1 MSNIDNSSCI
11 NAVNTIKG
19 YVTACFTKCTDKG
32 STFSGTQ
39 KLANLET
46 AIDLIPQSS
55 SGGGGDSPVIS
66 ENITGG
72 SFDLFTV
79 TKPDEISPNEFT
91 IDFGS
96 VGVTWRSIICYSD
109 TKDGHFSIHKISGN
123 KCVISASI
131 FYNAENQWD
140 EATGI
145 FPDVRG
151 TYRATYSIS
160 GNTITFVNAEY
171 DATSNGSES
180 YDNFASMPNQ
190 VSNAENSYF
199 TDQYKLDKIIVCV

>member
-1 MSNIDNSSCI
+1 MAIDNTSCI
-11 NAVNTIKG
+11 NAVNTIKN
-19 YVTACFTKCTDKG
+19 YVTSCFAKCKAKG

-55 SGGGGDSPVIS
+55 SGGSPVIS
-66 ENITGG
+66 ENIN
-72 SFDLFTV
+72 SEAFDLFTV
-79 TKPDEISPNEFT
+79 TKPDEISPNTFT

-96 VGVTWRSIICYSD
+96 VGVTWRSIVCYSD
-109 TKDGHFSIHKISGN
+109 TKDGHFSIQKLPNN

-131 FYNAENQWD
+131 FYNSENQWD
-140 EATGI
+140 ESTGI

-160 GNTITFVNAEY
+160 GNSIAFVNAEY
-171 DATSNGSES
+171 EATSNGSES
-180 YDNFASMPNQ
+180 YDNFTSMPNQ
-190 VSNAENSYF
+190 VSNVENTYF
-199 TDQYKLDKIIVCV
+199 LDQYKLDKIIVCV

>member
-1 MSNIDNSSCI
+1 MPINNTSCI

-19 YVTACFTKCTDKG
+19 YVTACFTKCTEKG
-32 STFSGTQ
+32 STYSGTQ

-46 AIDLIPQSS
+46 AIDLIPQS

-109 TKDGHFSIHKISGN
+109 TKDGHFSIQKIPNN
-123 KCVISASI
+123 KCIISASI
-131 FYNAENQWD
+131 FYNAENQFD

-171 DATSNGSES
+171 GGTSNGSTS
-180 YDNFASMPNQ
+180 YDDFASMPNQ
-190 VSNAENSYF
+190 VSNTENSYF
-199 TDQYKLDKIIVCV
+199 TDQYKLDKITVCV

>member
-1 MSNIDNSSCI
+1 MPIDNTSCI
-11 NAVNTIKG
+11 NAVNTIKN
-19 YVTACFTKCTDKG
+19 YVTACFAKCKAKG

-55 SGGGGDSPVIS
+55 SGGSPVIS
-66 ENITGG
+66 ENIN
-72 SFDLFTV
+72 SEAFDLFTV
-79 TKPDEISPNEFT
+79 TKPDEISPNTFT

-96 VGVTWRSIICYSD
+96 VGVTWRSIVCYSD
-109 TKDGHFSIHKISGN
+109 TKDGHFSIQKLPNN

-131 FYNAENQWD
+131 FYNSENQWD
-140 EATGI
+140 ESTGI

-160 GNTITFVNAEY
+160 GNSITFVNSEY
-171 DATSNGSES
+171 DGTSNGSES

-199 TDQYKLDKIIVCV
+199 TDQYKLDRITVCV

>member
-1 MSNIDNSSCI
+1 MTIDNTSCI
-11 NAVNTIKG
+11 NAINTLKS
-19 YVTACFTKCTDKG
+19 YVTACFAKCTEKG

-39 KLANLET
+39 NLANLET
-46 AIDLIPQSS
+46 AIDLIPTG
-55 SGGGGDSPVIS
+55 SGGVIS
-66 ENITGG
+66 ENINGA

-79 TKPDEISPNEFT
+79 TKPDEPYPNEFT

-96 VGVTWRSIICYSD
+96 VGVTWRSIVCYSD

-131 FYNAENQWD
+131 FYNSENMWD
-140 EATGI
+140 ESTGI

-151 TYRATYSIS
+151 TYRATYTIS
-160 GNTITFVNAEY
+160 GNTITFVNTEY
-171 DATSNGSES
+171 DATSNGSDS
-180 YDNFASMPNQ
+180 YDDFASMPNQ
-190 VSNAENSYF
+190 VSNAVNDYF

>member
-1 MSNIDNSSCI
+1 MAINIKSCH
-11 NAVNTIKG
+11 NTVSTLKG
-19 YVTACFTKCTDKG
+19 YITACFAKCTAKG
-32 STFSGTQ
+32 STFSGEQ
-39 KLANLET
+39 KLANLES

-55 SGGGGDSPVIS
+55 SGGGDSPVIS
-66 ENITGG
+66 ENINGA
-72 SFDLFTV
+72 SFDLFKV
-79 TKPDEISPNEFT
+79 TKSDEPYPNEFT

-131 FYNAENQWD
+131 FYNSENQWD
-140 EATGI
+140 ESTGI

-151 TYRATYSIS
+151 TYRATYTIR
-160 GNTITFVNAEY
+160 GNSITFVNAEY
-171 DATSNGSES
+171 EATSNGSES
-180 YDNFASMPNQ
+180 YDDFASMPNQ

>member
-1 MSNIDNSSCI
+1 MPIDNTSCI
-11 NAVNTIKG
+11 NALNTIKG
-19 YVTACFTKCTDKG
+19 YVTACFNKCTAKG

-91 IDFGS
+91 IDFGG

-109 TKDGHFSIHKISGN
+109 TKDGHFSIQKIPNN
-123 KCVISASI
+123 KCIISASI

-151 TYRATYSIS
+151 TYRASYTIS
-160 GNTITFVNAEY
+160 GNSITFVNAEY
-171 DATSNGSES
+171 DGNSNGSTS
-180 YDNFASMPNQ
+180 YDDFASLPNQ
-190 VSNAENSYF
+190 VSSTTNSYF
-199 TDQYKLDKIIVCV
+199 TDQYKLDKITVCV

>member
-1 MSNIDNSSCI
+1 MAIDITSCL
-11 NAVNTIKG
+11 NTVNTLKG
-19 YVTACFTKCTDKG
+19 YVSACFAKCTAKG
-32 STFSGTQ
+32 STYSGTNT
-39 KLANLET
+39 LANLET

-66 ENITGG
+66 ENINGEA
-72 SFDLFTV
+72 FDLFTV
-79 TKPDEISPNEFT
+79 TKPDEISPNTFT

-96 VGVTWRSIICYSD
+96 VGVTWRSIVCYSD

-123 KCVISASI
+123 KCIISASI
-131 FYNAENQWD
+131 FYNSENQFD

-145 FPDVRG
+145 FPEVRG
-151 TYRATYSIS
+151 TYRATYTIS

-171 DATSNGSES
+171 DATSNGSDS
-180 YDNFASMPNQ
+180 YDDFASMPNQ

>member
-1 MSNIDNSSCI
+1 MPIDNSSCI
-11 NAVNTIKG
+11 TAINHIKS
-19 YVTACFTKCTDKG
+19 YVSACFAKCTAKG
-32 STFSGTQ
+32 STYSGTQ

-46 AIDLIPQSS
+46 AIDLIPQS

-109 TKDGHFSIHKISGN
+109 TKDGHFSIQKLPNN

-131 FYNAENQWD
+131 FYNAENQFD

-151 TYRATYSIS
+151 TYRASYTIN
-160 GNTITFVNAEY
+160 GNSITFTNAEY
-171 DATSNGSES
+171 DGTSNGSTS
-180 YDNFASMPNQ
+180 YDDFASMPNQ

-199 TDQYKLDKIIVCV
+199 TDQYKLDKITVCV

>member
-1 MSNIDNSSCI
+1 MAIDITSCL
-11 NAVNTIKG
+11 NTVNTLKG
-19 YVTACFTKCTDKG
+19 YVSACFAKCTAKG
-32 STFSGTQ
+32 STFSGEQ
-39 KLANLET
+39 KLANLES

-55 SGGGGDSPVIS
+55 SGGGDIPVIS
-66 ENITGG
+66 ENINGA

-79 TKPDEISPNEFT
+79 TKPDEPYPNEFT

-96 VGVTWRSIICYSD
+96 VGVTWRSIVCYSD

-123 KCVISASI
+123 KCVISSAI
-131 FYNAENQWD
+131 FYNAENHFD
-140 EATGI
+140 ESTGI
-145 FPDVRG
+145 FPEVRG
-151 TYRATYSIS
+151 TYRANYTIS

-171 DATSNGSES
+171 DATSNGSDS
-180 YDNFASMPNQ
+180 YDDFASMPNQ

>member
-1 MSNIDNSSCI
+1 MIDNSSCLNVI
-11 NAVNTIKG
+11 NTLKS
-19 YVTACFTKCTDKG
+19 YVTACFSKCTEKG
-32 STFSGTQ
+32 STYSGT
-39 KLANLET
+39 KTLANLET

-66 ENITGG
+66 ENINGA

-96 VGVTWRSIICYSD
+96 VGVTWRSIVCYSD
-109 TKDGHFSIHKISGN
+109 TKDGHFSIHKLSDN
-123 KCVISASI
+123 KCVISSAI

-171 DATSNGSES
+171 DGTSNGSES
-180 YDNFASMPNQ
+180 YDNFASLPNQ
-190 VSNAENSYF
+190 VSSAENSYF
-199 TDQYKLDKIIVCV
+199 TDQYKLDKITVCV

>member
-1 MSNIDNSSCI
+1 MIDNSSCLNAI
-11 NAVNTIKG
+11 NTLKSYI
-19 YVTACFTKCTDKG
+19 TACFSKCTEKG
-32 STFSGTQ
+32 STYSGT
-39 KLANLET
+39 KNLANLET
-46 AIDLIPQSS
+46 AIDLIPTG
-55 SGGGGDSPVIS
+55 SGGSGGIIS
-66 ENITGG
+66 ENINGE

-96 VGVTWRSIICYSD
+96 VGVTWRSIVCYSD
-109 TKDGHFSIHKISGN
+109 TKDGHFSIHKLSDN
-123 KCVISASI
+123 KCVISSAI
-131 FYNAENQWD
+131 FYNAENQFD

-171 DATSNGSES
+171 EATSNGSES
-180 YDNFASMPNQ
+180 YDDFASMPNQ

-199 TDQYKLDKIIVCV
+199 TDQFKLDKIIVCV

>member
-1 MSNIDNSSCI
+1 MIDNTSCLNAI
-11 NAVNTIKG
+11 NTLKN
-19 YVTACFTKCTDKG
+19 YVTACFNKCNAKG
-32 STFSGTQ
+32 STYSGTQ
-39 KLANLET
+39 TLTNLET
-46 AIDLIPQSS
+46 AIDLIPQSNS
-55 SGGGGDSPVIS
+55 GGGDSPVIS
-66 ENITGG
+66 ENITGS

-131 FYNAENQWD
+131 FYNSENMWD

-160 GNTITFVNAEY
+160 GNTITFTNAEY
-171 DATSNGSES
+171 DATSNGYES
-180 YDNFASMPNQ
+180 YDDFASMPNQ

-199 TDQYKLDKIIVCV
+199 TDQYKLDKITVCV

>member
-1 MSNIDNSSCI
+1 MPIDNTSCI
-11 NAVNTIKG
+11 NAINHIKS
-19 YVTACFTKCTDKG
+19 YISACFSKCSSKG
-32 STFSGTQ
+32 STFSGEQ

-46 AIDLIPQSS
+46 AIDLIPTGS
-55 SGGGGDSPVIS
+55 GGDSPVIS
-66 ENITGG
+66 ENITGS

-131 FYNAENQWD
+131 FYNSENQWD

-171 DATSNGSES
+171 DGTSNGSES